1 MPYVM
6 FHAYFPELAE
16 EETRSFTVFDD
27 DAQLPA
33 GSYGLIES
41 YCDECDCRRVFFS
54 VISSR
59 SERVEAVIA
68 YGWESRAFYA
78 EWMGDNDSEIIDGLQ
93 GPVLNQMSPQSSH
106 APAILEMVR
115 NVVLQDSAYVERL
128 KTHYWMFRHHIDT
141 QSTQERKKKRRKSKR
156 KRRTR
161 RK

>member
-6 FHAYFPELAE
+6 FHDYFPELAE
-16 EETRSFTVFDD
+16 EETRSFTTLDD

-41 YCDECDCRRVFFS
+41 YCDEPECDCRRVFFS

-59 SERVEAVIA
+59 SEQIEAVIA

-78 EWMGDNDSEIIDGLQ
+78 DWMGDDDPEILDDLQ
-93 GPVLNQMSPQSSH
+93 GPILNQMSPQSSH

-115 NVVLQDSAYVERL
+115 DVVLQDTAYVERL
-128 KTHYWMFRHHIDT
+128 KTHYWMFRHHIDKQPT
-141 QSTQERKKKRRKSKR
+141 RGRQKRQRKSKKKRRR
-156 KRRTR
+156 
-161 RK
+161 